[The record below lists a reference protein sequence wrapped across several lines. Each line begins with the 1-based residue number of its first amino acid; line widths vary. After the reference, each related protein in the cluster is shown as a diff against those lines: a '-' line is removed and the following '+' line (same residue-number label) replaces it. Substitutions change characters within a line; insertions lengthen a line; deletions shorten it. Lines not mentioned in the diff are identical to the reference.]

1 MTGNFALRNSWKRA
15 NANCYGGRQQN
26 AAPSPCASGVQII
39 CYAAC
44 LRGQAGVTASKFSRR

>member
-1 MTGNFALRNSWKRA
+1 MTGNFALRNSWEQA

-26 AAPSPCASGVQII
+26 AAASPCASGVQII

-44 LRGQAGVTASKFSRR
+44 LRGKAAATASKLSRR